1 MRTWSAPVR
10 SAPIGILR
18 RWDRWSK
25 RSPAS
30 PRSSS
35 STASVPTRY
44 PASICSKPWMNYA
57 SSSSR
62 TAAMRESMCTGRCRK
77 NCRRYGPIV
86 TASCRCCSISSRT
99 ANGRSTTRRTSG
111 SISRYRPTITPFCS
125 ASPIPVRASAPQK
138 SFFSPFNTARSP
150 PGWGCFCRAP
160 SCGRSTASC
169 GTIQPWRAARSSS
182 NWPWP
187 APENANSRA
196 WRNMEPIRLLLLD
209 DHVLF
214 RESLGRLL
222 ASEPDFAM
230 AGHCGTS
237 AEALDILQKTPVDVI
252 LLDYDLG
259 DDHGAQF
266 LEAALR
272 AGYRGKTLMVTA
284 GMSAT
289 ESSLALKLGA
299 SGIFLKHNS
308 PGSLAQAIRQV
319 AAGEMWVDP
328 KVIQSLADNVSFREE
343 HNLRRLL
350 TEREQEVLQGLFEG
364 FTNKEIAAQLGVSES
379 AVKATLQQLFQKT
392 HVRTRSQLVRIALES
407 SLGTTRR

>member
-35 STASVPTRY
+35 STASVPTQY
-44 PASICSKPWMNYA
+44 PASTCSKPWMSCA

-86 TASCRCCSISSRT
+86 TACCRCCSISSRT

-125 ASPIPVRASAPQK
+125 ASPTQVRASAPQK

-160 SCGRSTASC
+160 SCGLSTASC

-222 ASEPDFAM
+222 ASEPDFVM

-237 AEALDILQKTPVDVI
+237 AEALGILQKTPVDVI

-272 AGYRGKTLMVTA
+272 AGYRGKILMVTA